1 MIMLKASRQIL
12 LFSRR
17 IFDALRYSTSFTK
30 CNIKHQKI
38 GEIVMEHIKYEKY
51 LPVKKRYDV
60 IVCGGGVAGV
70 AAAVSCAENGL
81 STLLLEKSNILGGLG
96 TLGLIN
102 LFVPMCN
109 GRGKQIIFGLAEKW
123 LRKSAELG
131 FDTIPE
137 IWQNGEPKEKTEVR
151 YIQRYSP
158 AIFAYQLTEEIT
170 KSGADILFDCMATE
184 PIMEGNICRG
194 VITESKG
201 GTEFYACSMLI
212 DTTGDCDILRR
223 GGVPTVSG
231 ENYFS
236 FFTKMADLESCRK
249 AVEMGDIRYMYK
261 VISGGDINLFGDNQ
275 PSDIPRWSGLS
286 AEEVTDYIVR
296 NHLLVLEKLK
306 GSDRKTREIIT
317 TPGMPQF
324 RTTCHIKGDYSLK
337 LSDAYRHF
345 DDSICAIN
353 DFEHRDHLFEI
364 PLRALTRSDLPNI
377 ITAGRSADGTGYGWD
392 LIRVIPPAILT
403 GQAAGEAVALALKT
417 NKDVAQVDIKALQN
431 KLEKE
436 NVMIHF
442 PDEYVPEDKTVIIH
456 GKNATEIE
464 GGHM

>member
-1 MIMLKASRQIL
+1 MKENCAE
-12 LFSRR
+12 
-17 IFDALRYSTSFTK
+17 
-30 CNIKHQKI
+30 
-38 GEIVMEHIKYEKY
+38 EIVYS
-51 LPVKKRYDV
+51 KKLTLKKTYDV

-70 AAAVSCAENGL
+70 AAAVSAAKNGC
-81 STLLLEKSNILGGLG
+81 STLLLEKSNVLGGLG

-137 IWQNGEPKEKTEVR
+137 EWKDGEPKEYTERR
-151 YIQRYSP
+151 YTQRYSP
-158 AIFAYQLTEEIT
+158 SIFAYQLTEELLS
-170 KSGADILFDCMATE
+170 SGADILYDCLACDPVMD
-184 PIMEGNICRG
+184 GNICRG

-201 GTEFYACSMLI
+201 GTEYYGCRMLI
-212 DTTGDCDILRR
+212 DTTGDCDVLRR
-223 GGVPTVSG
+223 GDIPCVSG
-231 ENYFS
+231 ENFFIFS
-236 FFTKMADLESCRK
+236 TKMITLDSCREAYEK
-249 AVEMGDIRYMYK
+249 QNIQYAYK
-261 VISGGDINLFGDNQ
+261 SMCGGTVNLFGDKQ
-275 PSDIPRWSGLS
+275 PNDVPKWSGLT

-296 NHLLVLEKLK
+296 NHLLILENLK
-306 GSDRKTREIIT
+306 KTDRHSREIVT
-317 TPGMPQF
+317 SPGMPQF
-324 RTTCHIKGDYSLK
+324 RTTAHIKGDYSLK
-337 LSDAYRHF
+337 VSDAYKHF

-364 PLRALTRSDLPNI
+364 PLRCLTRSDCPNI

-403 GQAAGEAVALALKT
+403 GQAAGETAALALRS
-417 NKDVAQVDIKALQN
+417 NAPVWGVDIPELQA
-431 KLEKE
+431 KLEGE

-442 PDEYVPEDKTVIIH
+442 PDEYVPEDRTVIIH
-456 GKNATEIE
+456 GKNAAEID

>member
-1 MIMLKASRQIL
+1 
-12 LFSRR
+12 
-17 IFDALRYSTSFTK
+17 
-30 CNIKHQKI
+30 
-38 GEIVMEHIKYEKY
+38 MEHIHYSKAIT
-51 LPVKKRYDV
+51 VKKPYDV

-70 AAAVSCAENGL
+70 AAAVSAAKNGL
-81 STLLLEKSNILGGLG
+81 STLLLEKSNILGGLS
-96 TLGLIN
+96 TLGLVN

-123 LRKSAELG
+123 LRMSAELSW
-131 FDTIPE
+131 DTIPAQ
-137 IWQNGEPKEKTEVR
+137 WQNGEPKEPTQTR

-158 AIFAYQLTEEIT
+158 AIFAYQLTEEL
-170 KSGADILFDCMATE
+170 KNSGADVLFDCMAID
-184 PIMEGNICRG
+184 PIMDGNLCTG

-201 GTEFYACSMLI
+201 GTEFYPCRVLI
-212 DTTGDCDILRR
+212 DTTGDCDVLRR
-223 GGVPTVSG
+223 GGIPTVSG
-231 ENYFS
+231 QN
-236 FFTKMADLESCRK
+236 FFTFSAEMVTLDTCKRALE
-249 AVEMGDIRYMYK
+249 AGDIGKIYTS
-261 VISGGDINLFGDNQ
+261 ISGGNINLFGDNQ
-275 PSDIPRWSGLS
+275 PDDVPRWSGLT

-296 NHLLVLEKLK
+296 NHLLVLEKLRK
-306 GSDRKTREIIT
+306 TDRKTREVVT

-324 RTTCHIKGDYSLK
+324 RTTAHIKGDYSLK

-364 PLRALTRSDLPNI
+364 PLRTLTRKDYPNI

-403 GQAAGEAVALALKT
+403 GQAAGEAATLAIKA
-417 NKDVAQVDIKALQN
+417 NSAIANVDIRALQA

-442 PDEYVPEDKTVIIH
+442 PDSYVPEDRTVIIH
-456 GKNATEIE
+456 GKNAAEIE
-464 GGHM
+464 GGHI

>member
-1 MIMLKASRQIL
+1 MYKGEETAMKDDCVNEITYSKKIILKK
-12 LFSRR
+12 
-17 IFDALRYSTSFTK
+17 T
-30 CNIKHQKI
+30 
-38 GEIVMEHIKYEKY
+38 
-51 LPVKKRYDV
+51 YDV

-70 AAAVSCAENGL
+70 AAAVSAAKNGC
-81 STLLLEKSNILGGLG
+81 STLFLEKSNILGGLG

-137 IWQNGEPKEKTEVR
+137 EWKNGEPTEYTEKR

-158 AIFAYQLTEEIT
+158 AIFAYQLTEEIV
-170 KSGADILFDCMATE
+170 SHGVDILYDCLACD
-184 PIMEGNICRG
+184 PVMEGNICNG

-201 GTEFYACSMLI
+201 GTEYYGCRMLI
-212 DTTGDCDILRR
+212 DTTGDCDVLRR
-223 GGVPTVSG
+223 GGIPTVSG
-231 ENYFS
+231 EN
-236 FFTKMADLESCRK
+236 FFTFSTKMITLDSCREAYEKNDIFFAYK
-249 AVEMGDIRYMYK
+249 AMP
-261 VISGGDINLFGDNQ
+261 GGGINLFGDNQ
-275 PSDIPRWSGLS
+275 PDDMPKWSGLS

-296 NHLLVLEKLK
+296 NHLLILDKLK
-306 GSDRKTREIIT
+306 GTDRRSREIVT

-324 RTTCHIKGDYSLK
+324 RTTAHIKGDYSLK
-337 LSDAYRHF
+337 VSDAYLHF

-364 PLRALTRSDLPNI
+364 PLRCLTRTDFPNI

-403 GQAAGEAVALALKT
+403 GQAAGEAAALALKT
-417 NKDVAQVDIKALQN
+417 GVPVAKVNIRSLQA

-442 PDEYVPEDKTVIIH
+442 PDAYVPEDKTVIIH
-456 GKNATEIE
+456 GKNAAEIE
-464 GGHM
+464 GGHL